1 MIQLLR
7 VDKVYEGGRWALK
20 DINLHIKKE
29 EFVFITGPSG
39 AGKTTIL
46 KLIYLGDR
54 ATNGQILLFGRNLA
68 ILKRNSIPFLRRN
81 MGVVFQD
88 FKLLSDKTVFD
99 NVAFALRIL
108 GTRKVELKTRVLET
122 LKLVGLE
129 KRSNEI
135 ASMLSGGEQQ
145 RVCIARAVVNEPA
158 LVLADEPTGNLD
170 LDNANQVMDIFRALN
185 LKGTTV
191 VIATH
196 NREMIEKTG
205 KRTIILDSGNMAG
218 ENLPRQG
225 DAL

>member
-1 MIQLLR
+1 
-7 VDKVYEGGRWALK
+7 
-20 DINLHIKKE
+20 
-29 EFVFITGPSG
+29 
-39 AGKTTIL
+39 
-46 KLIYLGDR
+46 
-54 ATNGQILLFGRNLA
+54 
-68 ILKRNSIPFLRRN
+68 
-81 MGVVFQD
+81 
-88 FKLLSDKTVFD
+88 
-99 NVAFALRIL
+99 
-108 GTRKVELKTRVLET
+108 
-122 LKLVGLE
+122 
-129 KRSNEI
+129 
-135 ASMLSGGEQQ
+135 MLSGGEQQ

>member
-1 MIQLLR
+1 MDSTTIEKAVDLLLEAAPAGSKVILFGSHAR
-7 VDKVYEGGRWALK
+7 GETRGNDSDIDVLVIVATDDWHICDKVYPDSISV
-20 DINLHIKKE
+20 DIY
-29 EFVFITGPSG
+29 P
-39 AGKTTIL
+39 KTDI
-46 KLIYLGDR
+46 
-54 ATNGQILLFGRNLA
+54 
-68 ILKRNSIPFLRRN
+68 
-81 MGVVFQD
+81 
-88 FKLLSDKTVFD
+88 KLLSDKTVFD